1 MSLKGT
7 EHMNF
12 HATDPELGPALVSI
26 KDVET
31 EAGQA
36 RTHVTLRLSIGTF
49 QDYISPE
56 EASEP
61 ENIALA
67 AKRMCPNLTV
77 DCFLPIISRRASNV
91 IADFD
96 KKTSLE
102 AKQYKIGVL
111 CQRRNQFT
119 EEEIFGNNDMSP
131 EFENFLSHLGDKITL
146 RGHEGFSGG
155 LDTKHDQ
162 TGTHSIY
169 RHFQGM
175 EVMFHVA
182 QLLPFR

>member
-1 MSLKGT
+1 
-7 EHMNF
+7 MNF

-31 EAGQA
+31 EAGVA

-49 QDYISPE
+49 QDYISSD
-56 EASEP
+56 EASDP
-61 ENIALA
+61 EAIALA
-67 AKRMCPNLTV
+67 ARRMCPNLNV
-77 DCFLPIISRRASNV
+77 AGFLPIISRRASNV

-96 KKTSLE
+96 KKTCLV

-111 CQRRNQFT
+111 CQRRDQYT
-119 EEEIFGNNDMSP
+119 EEEIFGNNGISAD
-131 EFENFLSHLGDKITL
+131 FENFLSQLGDKITL
-146 RGHEGFSGG
+146 RGHEGYSGG
-155 LDTKHDQ
+155 LDNRHDQ